1 MKTLPIT
8 SKLLKTLALAA
19 LFAPFACAAAEV
31 GAEAAGAGTS
41 ASVRQDETGTGQ
53 PAGKKAKQV
62 KKQPKKP
69 VVTVTVTGRN
79 EPDEK
84 GTAPEPDPGW
94 IGDCYYYAD
103 GGYYHKDGVYWRADL
118 KTHYVYEEECW
129 HLANGGILTGTG
141 VYFPPVVAPDGALGI
156 PWRLAAVTAALIAGP
171 PEDPG
176 KPPAKPPVRV
186 IIEARPSSGR

>member
-1 MKTLPIT
+1 MKTLPIP

-19 LFAPFACAAAEV
+19 LLAPFVCMAARVDA
-31 GAEAAGAGTS
+31 
-41 ASVRQDETGTGQ
+41 D
-53 PAGKKAKQV
+53 PV
-62 KKQPKKP
+62 KKKPEKP
-69 VVTVTVTGRN
+69 VVSVSVTGR
-79 EPDEK
+79 DESSEK
-84 GTAPEPDPGW
+84 EESAPEPDPGW

-141 VYFPPVVAPDGALGI
+141 VYFPPVAAPSGALGI
-156 PWRLAAVTAALIAGP
+156 PWRLAAVTVALIAGP
-171 PEDPG
+171 PENPG

-186 IIEARPSSGR
+186 IIEKRK